1 MIDRNL
7 VLKYFPNLEWR
18 GFDDLPIISA
28 APGWSMGVHASFLP
42 EASRHFDPSINVSA
56 YADGTFSAELYL
68 NDSTGLQSWI
78 DDETLEGVLRSLK
91 EQMEAIREIMSYAL
105 AERLEGETTDASDRK
120 T

>member
-18 GFDDLPIISA
+18 GFDALPVTGAVS
-28 APGWSMGVHASFLP
+28 GWSMSVCASFLP
-42 EASRHFDPSINVSA
+42 EASPHFDPSITVSA
-56 YADGTFSAELYL
+56 YANGTFSAELYL
-68 NDSTGLQSWI
+68 TDSTGIQSWI

-105 AERLEGETTDASDRK
+105 AER
-120 T
+120 

>member
-18 GFDDLPIISA
+18 GFDNLPATSA
-28 APGWSMGVHASFLP
+28 VSGWSMSVCASFLP
-42 EASRHFDPSINVSA
+42 DASPHFDPSITVSA
-56 YADGTFSAELYL
+56 YADGTFIAELYL

>member
-18 GFDDLPIISA
+18 GFDDLPVTVAVS
-28 APGWSMGVHASFLP
+28 GWSMSVCASFLP
-42 EASRHFDPSINVSA
+42 EASCHFDPSITVSA

-68 NDSTGLQSWI
+68 TDSTGIQSWI

-91 EQMEAIREIMSYAL
+91 EHMEAIREIMSYAL
-105 AERLEGETTDASDRK
+105 AER
-120 T
+120 